1 MDSNKKTDALVMLAA
16 NPFKREHS
24 AIPNRMPS
32 QQERSDRND
41 PDTKGLQP
49 LVPNREHGHP
59 RRTNV

>member
-1 MDSNKKTDALVMLAA
+1 MLAA